1 MRRRVLVLFAVSL
14 AVFGGLFAA
23 VFWGFAQF
31 TRPGPLAR
39 DTPLVIER
47 GGVEQITRQLADAGV
62 IEHPLVFALAV
73 RLTGAAGRL
82 KAGEYLFAA
91 RVPME
96 DVSRLLQSGKTIDR
110 RLVVPEGWT
119 TAEILRLMTDQAGFT
134 GTVAPPQDGELFPS
148 TYYYK
153 YGDARP
159 WLIQRMRDEM
169 RQTLQELWD
178 KRAPGLPFTSPRE
191 AVILASI
198 VEKETSRASERARVA
213 GVFINRL
220 KRGMKLEADP
230 TVAYAAMNGQGRL
243 ERPISRADLA
253 LKSPYNTYQF
263 PGLPPGAIGNPG
275 RAALAAALNPD
286 KHEELFFVADGQGG
300 HFFAR
305 TLAEHQKNV
314 QRWRQIEQQ
323 RKQARQPDTKQPD
336 TKRPDE
342 GKRPATAEN

>member
-1 MRRRVLVLFAVSL
+1 MRRRVYLLSAVSL

-31 TRPGPLAR
+31 TRQGPLER
-39 DTPLVIER
+39 DTALVVER

-82 KAGEYLFAA
+82 KAGEYLFSA
-91 RVPME
+91 RIPME

-134 GTVAPPQDGELFPS
+134 GAVAPPGEGELYPA

-159 WLIQRMRDEM
+159 WMIRRMREEM
-169 RQTLQELWD
+169 RQVLQELWD
-178 KRAPGLPFTSPRE
+178 RRAPGLPFSSPRE

-198 VEKETSRASERARVA
+198 VEKETSRASERARIA

-220 KRGMKLEADP
+220 RRGMKLEADP
-230 TVAYAAMNGQGRL
+230 TVAYVAASGQGRL
-243 ERPISRADLA
+243 ERAITRADLA
-253 LKSPYNTYQF
+253 MKHPYNTYQF
-263 PGLPPGAIGNPG
+263 PGLPPGPIGNPG
-275 RAALAAALNPD
+275 RAALAAVLDPD
-286 KHEELFFVADGQGG
+286 RHEELFFVADGQGG
-300 HFFAR
+300 HLFAK

-314 QRWRQIEQQ
+314 QRWRRIEQQ
-323 RKQARQPDTKQPD
+323 RNQARQSEED
-336 TKRPDE
+336 
-342 GKRPATAEN
+342 KRPATAAEN